1 MLDELGIGMGES
13 VPEAPKEM
21 HAKEQKSGEKHRG
34 EIDICGKE
42 FFFLLFVYWAIL
54 QIYKRPLRPTV
65 LKFTNFLT
73 ITESDPVLSE
83 LEIRLNNLRQT

>member
-42 FFFLLFVYWAIL
+42 FFFYSLCIGRSF
-54 QIYKRPLRPTV
+54 
-65 LKFTNFLT
+65 KF
-73 ITESDPVLSE
+73 ISVLSDQ
-83 LEIRLNNLRQT
+83 LF